1 MTNLAIIDAQAP
13 TITQAPVR
21 FAWLEITPNCQ
32 LTCEHCYVA
41 SRPGLGHGK
50 LKVTD
55 WKNTMDALHSLGVQ
69 DVQFIGGEPTTH
81 PSFCELI
88 AYAAEQ
94 DFSIE
99 VYSNLVGITQRMWD
113 TFTRYNVKIA
123 TSFYS
128 TEARIHDAITNLP
141 GSYQKTLGNI
151 KKVIALG
158 LTLRVGIIDIREDQN
173 IPGTEAFLQRLGVDP
188 KQIGVD
194 RVRGVGRGLNL
205 SKEDA
210 VSALCGKCVSGKC
223 VITAEG
229 TVYPCIMAR
238 SFPLGSV
245 LEQNIKAILTGET
258 FKATCEVLNA
268 AFAARNP
275 NCNPDC
281 NPDCNPYCNP
291 NCSPE
296 CNPNCNPNCN
306 PDCNPYCNPNCSPE
320 CRPHCNPN
328 CRPDCSPTDP
338 TWVVQHARMEG

>member
-1 MTNLAIIDAQAP
+1 MTNLTVIDGQAP
-13 TITQAPVR
+13 TTTQAPVR

-50 LKVTD
+50 LSVTD
-55 WKNTMDALHSLGVQ
+55 WKNTMDALRSLGVQ

-81 PSFCELI
+81 PSFCELV
-88 AYAAEQ
+88 AYAAELG
-94 DFSIE
+94 FTIE

-113 TFTRYNVKIA
+113 SFTRYNVRIA

-128 TEARIHDAITNLP
+128 TEAPIHDAITNLP

-151 KKVIALG
+151 KKVLALG
-158 LTLRVGIIDIREDQN
+158 LPLRVGLIDIREEQD
-173 IPGTEAFLQRLGVDP
+173 IAATEAFLQQLGIEP

-194 RVRGVGRGLNL
+194 RVRGVGRGFNL

-210 VSALCGKCVSGKC
+210 ISALCGKCVRGHC

-245 LEQNIKAILTGET
+245 LEQPITAILTGET
-258 FKATCEVLNA
+258 FNATCEVLHA
-268 AFAARNP
+268 AFATRNRASAD
-275 NCNPDC
+275 CNPDDC
-281 NPDCNPYCNP
+281 NPDCRPYCDP
-291 NCSPE
+291 T
-296 CNPNCNPNCN
+296 
-306 PDCNPYCNPNCSPE
+306 
-320 CRPHCNPN
+320 CNPN
-328 CRPDCSPTDP
+328 CRPTDCNPI
-338 TWVVQHARMEG
+338 